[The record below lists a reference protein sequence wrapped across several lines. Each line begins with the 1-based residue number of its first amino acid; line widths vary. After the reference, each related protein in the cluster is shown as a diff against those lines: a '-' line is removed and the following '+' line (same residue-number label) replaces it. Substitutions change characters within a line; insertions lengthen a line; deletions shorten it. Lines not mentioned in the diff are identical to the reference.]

1 MGQMS
6 AEDIEALSKEDMLAI
21 IQESP
26 MIKNQR
32 ESDEA
37 RYQCGAVDID
47 DLSPGQLDLIG

>member
-1 MGQMS
+1 MS
-6 AEDIEALSKEDMLAI
+6 AEEIEALSKEDMLAI

-26 MIKNQR
+26 MIKNQQ

-37 RYQCGAVDID
+37 RYQCGAVDIH